1 MGRTLSSSSTS
12 SSSSSVSVSRLAPS
26 SGLRRPGSASSASR
40 IGTSAGKGVSAG
52 LSKGSLANLEDEAL
66 EASERDEEEEK
77 DPFDLRDT
85 DSRKLTTEAVCS
97 LFLVVSERFEVTDT
111 IYRGNTDGF
120 ETRV

>member
-1 MGRTLSSSSTS
+1 MGVGR
-12 SSSSSVSVSRLAPS
+12 
-26 SGLRRPGSASSASR
+26 
-40 IGTSAGKGVSAG
+40 GVSAG

-66 EASERDEEEEK
+66 EASERDEEEDGERERTRSPYKRPESMGSQVSQASSTTRRMTQEEEEEK